1 MDAYFD
7 LANFVSYVVSHHD
20 EAFPECNRLL
30 RKNFNLKFSFSKE
43 DLNNLPSEK
52 LVAIK
57 QWVST
62 YFTQGFKG
70 NREFSVKF
78 PDRPLTKDFYQGTD
92 KNRLS
97 SIYLLDDSKI
107 QDIKKDGILLVGC
120 VGEEINTLSKLMLDD
135 YECDKQLNSS
145 KLHGWEDIKDFIAP
159 CSDIILSDPFILNRD
174 NSHSENLCKI
184 LQVLSANAKRT
195 KVNVVVFATK
205 EACDNSFKDVIA
217 GQNQKKEYIESIITN
232 IRKAIK
238 GEVKAA
244 PKVTIV
250 LLPRDLKEH
259 DRNIFTNYRRIKS
272 GDSFSYFINGV
283 NKTRGCSLDIFSLA
297 RKETFD
303 LNMELIDNLQKKVD
317 ETKKLNPDLIIG
329 DKVSNY
335 LTF

>member
-7 LANFVSYVVSHHD
+7 LANFVSYVMSHHD
-20 EAFPECNRLL
+20 EAFSECNRLL

-62 YFTQGFKG
+62 YFAQGFKG
-70 NREFSVKF
+70 GHEFSVKF
-78 PDRPLTKDFYQGTD
+78 PDRPLTHNFYSGVD
-92 KNRLS
+92 KERLS

-107 QDIKKDGILLVGC
+107 RDIKKDGILLVGC

-135 YECDKQLNSS
+135 YECIKTLNSR
-145 KLHGWEDIKDFIAP
+145 KLQGWDDIKNLTAP
-159 CSDIILSDPFILNRD
+159 CSDIILCDQFVLNRD
-174 NSHSENLCKI
+174 NFHSENLCKL
-184 LQVLSANAKRT
+184 LQVLSANAKQT

-205 EACDNSFKDVIA
+205 EACDNSFKDVIS
-217 GQNQKKEYIESIITN
+217 GQREYLETIIGE
-232 IRKAIK
+232 IRKTIK

-244 PKVTIV
+244 PRVTIV

-259 DRNIFTNYRRIKS
+259 DRTIFTNYRSIIS
-272 GDSFSYFINGV
+272 GDSFSYFRKSENMTKG
-283 NKTRGCSLDIFSLA
+283 RSLDIKSLA
-297 RKETFD
+297 QKDVFE
-303 LNMELIDNLQKKVD
+303 LNMDFIDDLQKLVD
-317 ETKKLNPDLIIG
+317 ETKKRNPDLIIG